1 MEYYGSLN
9 ISPYAQMNYLSHHGI
24 KGQKWGVKMGPPY
37 PLGQGDH
44 SKAEEKAKTGRS
56 VGGIETVG
64 STKKKTSIVG
74 AVKKA
79 YTESKKEKE
88 KRERAEKA
96 ALTKRRNATLKR
108 LRSEGKGF
116 DGDDDPEFLDG
127 LYKKYEEKDK
137 ATNIE
142 RTKASMKDM
151 GYSDK
156 EINSRLSKMYKGYK
170 PDNSDS
176 SSQNGNSSSQQ
187 QVSNT
192 YSQYERDKS
201 DAISRGDARAI
212 SRYASEM
219 TTKEIDDATSR
230 IKSMQALNQYIPK
243 ETTAMDKLENFMS
256 VVERGR
262 KAAEIGINTYNTA
275 AKIHNSL
282 STSDKKWKTIGD
294 KQKGISDDAA
304 KVLKDTLKKS
314 GISEENAKSILEAAK
329 KQLNN

>member
-24 KGQKWGVKMGPPY
+24 KGQKWGVQMGPPY

-56 VGGIETVG
+56 AGTIETIG
-64 STKKKTSIVG
+64 SAKKKTSIVG

-156 EINSRLSKMYKGYK
+156 EINSRLSKMYKDYK
-170 PDNSDS
+170 PGNSDS
-176 SSQNGNSSSQQ
+176 SSQNVDYSNQQ

-201 DAISRGDARAI
+201 DAISRGDAKAI
-212 SRYASEM
+212 FRYAPEM

-230 IKSMQALNQYIPK
+230 IRSMNALSGYIP
-243 ETTAMDKLENFMS
+243 EESTPLDKVEHFMNA
-256 VVERGR
+256 VERGR
-262 KAAEIGINTYNTA
+262 RAAEIGINTYNTA
-275 AKIHNSL
+275 AKVHNSL
-282 STSDKKWKTIGD
+282 SQGRKWKTIG
-294 KQKGISDDAA
+294 G
-304 KVLKDTLKKS
+304 
-314 GISEENAKSILEAAK
+314 
-329 KQLNN
+329 